1 MVPTVLDVAH
11 TAMYLEVV
19 ISQAGSVLE
28 AVNLDGLNIFVIKE
42 SLFHTT
48 KYMRFV
54 LFKSIR
60 NLVGFQ
66 FKGVKVINT
75 DV

>member
-11 TAMYLEVV
+11 TVMYLEVV

-28 AVNLDGLNIFVIKE
+28 AVNLDGLDFFVIKE

-48 KYMRFV
+48 NICV
-54 LFKSIR
+54 LYYLKASEI
-60 NLVGFQ
+60 
-66 FKGVKVINT
+66 
-75 DV
+75 

>member
-11 TAMYLEVV
+11 TVMYLEVV

-28 AVNLDGLNIFVIKE
+28 AVNLDGLDFFVIKE

-48 KYMRFV
+48 NICV
-54 LFKSIR
+54 LYYFKASEI
-60 NLVGFQ
+60 
-66 FKGVKVINT
+66 
-75 DV
+75 